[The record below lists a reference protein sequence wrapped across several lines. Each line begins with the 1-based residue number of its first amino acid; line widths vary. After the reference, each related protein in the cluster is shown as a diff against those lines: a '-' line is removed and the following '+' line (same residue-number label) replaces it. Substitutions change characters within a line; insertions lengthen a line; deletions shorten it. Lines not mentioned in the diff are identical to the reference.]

1 MKKGSLLCYLRILI
15 YSTFILFLLFF
26 LLYEH
31 SSQKTRQNSD
41 IVENIQMSRY
51 GNIGKPVDS
60 AFISN
65 NELYFITREK
75 LLVHYDVFS
84 LNGKELKSN
93 KPRDF
98 VYINYP
104 EKHTNYSSYVAHE
117 KDLYLLCEK
126 LEQKDNPQS
135 KKALDEFNYEYRVQW
150 LHDYNFM
157 GNEVE
162 IDAFKPYKM
171 RLFHDGLLFCSE
183 GETNF
188 YLYQLQ
194 KKAWLPIL
202 GSYSSNIKDI
212 VDFDVDKNRI
222 AVLDFGSKIDVLRY
236 DEKSTSLQIE
246 HSISLPE
253 GVENCMGGLSLI
265 YDSIHHRIVLFDAN
279 DIRSG
284 SLFTINGNNSHYW
297 ISEDYKAFTKKQIEN
312 EKGGFF
318 IKGNLNSS
326 DEIYFVSYPDSQW
339 GVSLQEIS

>member
-1 MKKGSLLCYLRILI
+1 MKKVSLLYYLRIFT
-15 YSTFILFLLFF
+15 YSVVILFLLFF
-26 LLYEH
+26 LLYEY
-31 SSQKTRQNSD
+31 SNQKTRQNSD
-41 IVENIQMSRY
+41 IIDNIQMSRY

-65 NELYFITREK
+65 KELYFVTRDK

-84 LNGKELKSN
+84 SNGKELKSN
-93 KPRDF
+93 KPRSF
-98 VYINYP
+98 IYINYP
-104 EKHTNYSSYVAHE
+104 EKHTNYNSYVPHE

-126 LEQKDNPQS
+126 LEKKANPQS
-135 KKALDEFNYEYRVQW
+135 QNSHDDFYFQYRVQW

-162 IDAFKPYKM
+162 INTFKPYKM
-171 RLFHDGLLFCSE
+171 RLFQEGLLFCSE
-183 GETNF
+183 GESNF

-194 KKAWLPIL
+194 KKTWLPIL
-202 GSYSSNIKDI
+202 GNYASNIKDI
-212 VDFDVDKNRI
+212 VDYDVDKSRI
-222 AVLDFGSKIDVLRY
+222 AVLDFGSKIDVLSY
-236 DEKSTSLQIE
+236 DEQNNSFQIE

-253 GVENCMGGLSLI
+253 DVENCMGGLSLI
-265 YDSIHHRIVLFDAN
+265 YDAINHRIVLFDAN

-297 ISEDYKAFTKKQIEN
+297 ISENYTAFTKKQIEN

-339 GVSLQEIS
+339 GVTLQEVS